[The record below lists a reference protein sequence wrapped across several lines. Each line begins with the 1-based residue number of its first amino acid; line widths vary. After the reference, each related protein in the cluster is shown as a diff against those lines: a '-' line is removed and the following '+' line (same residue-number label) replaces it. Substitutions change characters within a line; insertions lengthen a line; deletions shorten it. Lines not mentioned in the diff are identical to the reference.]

1 MRNRRARTIVVL
13 ALILIAMLLML
24 TASGLA

>member
-13 ALILIAMLLML
+13 APILIAMLLML